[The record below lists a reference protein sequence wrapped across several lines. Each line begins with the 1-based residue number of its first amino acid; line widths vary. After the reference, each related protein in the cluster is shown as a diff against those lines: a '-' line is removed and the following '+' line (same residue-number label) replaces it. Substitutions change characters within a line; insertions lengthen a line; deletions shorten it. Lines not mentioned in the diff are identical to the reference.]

1 MCHNYDNLL
10 SLSKSKNVNE
20 MHHIHN
26 NEGDNKN
33 LHIQN
38 LANFVFALR
47 NAPYFGNTNAYKPK
61 A

>member
-33 LHIQN
+33 LRI
-38 LANFVFALR
+38 
-47 NAPYFGNTNAYKPK
+47 
-61 A
+61 